1 MADKPSETI
10 PILDLSLAKDPNT
23 KPELLRQLHS
33 ALFDVGFLYIVN
45 HDVPDKTVS
54 RLTSLLP
61 DLFSLPSEL
70 KARLSKLNSPHFLGY
85 SGFAEETTLGKQDL
99 REQFDFATELPAIW
113 QEHMINK
120 RGALSTTDHDVHRKQ
135 SEISN
140 DDAAAARD
148 FTQFYWRLR
157 GPNQWPG
164 EARLPGFR
172 EALTDYHDQVE
183 ALSYRFVHL
192 IEEAFGIPVGT
203 FDHFFGRQPSS
214 VSNSEGSKAGQAREY
229 LPPQHRIKLLRYPP
243 SPNGSQQGGQG
254 VGAHKDSSGWLT
266 FLYQVADEEGLEVL
280 SSSGSWI
287 RAKPIPNSFVVNFGN
302 AFEAAT
308 EGAVKATTHRVV
320 APGPDSNV
328 RFSIPFFM
336 GLPLDMTVSEIRKYI
351 PEHVRKLRSGGEGD
365 EVVSAFLD
373 PRWDSLGESQLR
385 KWIRSHKDVGEK
397 WYGDDVVKYYSQ

>member
-23 KPELLRQLHS
+23 KPDLLRQLHS

-45 HDVPDKTVS
+45 HDIPNGTVS
-54 RLTSLLP
+54 HLTSLLP
-61 DLFSLPSEL
+61 NLFNLPSEL
-70 KARLSKLNSPHFLGY
+70 KARLSKLNSTHFLGY

-113 QEHMINK
+113 QDHGINK
-120 RGALSTTDHDVHRKQ
+120 GSALSSTDRDVHGKQ
-135 SEISN
+135 NEISN
-140 DDAAAARD
+140 DNASASRD
-148 FTQFYWRLR
+148 FNQLYWRLR
-157 GPNQWPG
+157 GPNQWPS

-172 EALTDYHDQVE
+172 EALTEYHDQVE

-203 FDHFFGRQPSS
+203 LDHFFGRQTSS
-214 VSNSEGSKAGQAREY
+214 VPSVEGTTSGFSREY

-243 SPNGSQQGGQG
+243 SPADSQQGGQG

-266 FLYQVADEEGLEVL
+266 FLYQVGDEEGLEVL
-280 SSSGSWI
+280 SSCGNWI

-320 APGPDSNV
+320 APSPDSNV

-336 GLPLDMTVSEIRKYI
+336 GLPLDMTVSQIRRYI
-351 PEHVRKLRSGGEGD
+351 PEHVRKLRSGDEGD
-365 EVVSAFLD
+365 EAISAFLD

-385 KWIRSHKDVGEK
+385 KWIRSHQDVGEK
-397 WYGDDVVKYYSQ
+397 WYGEDVVKYYLQ

>member
-1 MADKPSETI
+1 MTNKPSETI

-23 KPELLRQLHS
+23 KPELLKQLHS
-33 ALFDVGFLYIVN
+33 ALFDVGFLYIIN

-54 RLTSLLP
+54 SLTRLLP

-70 KARLSKLNSPHFLGY
+70 KVRLSKLNSPHFLGY

-113 QEHMINK
+113 QEGRLKNGK
-120 RGALSTTDHDVHRKQ
+120 ATSATDRDARSKQ
-135 SEISN
+135 NEIS
-140 DDAAAARD
+140 DGETHTSRD
-148 FTQFYWRLR
+148 FAQLYWRLR

-164 EARLPGFR
+164 EGHLPGFR

-203 FDHFFGRQPSS
+203 FDHFFGRQASP
-214 VSNSEGSKAGQAREY
+214 VSERVGPKAGFPREY

-243 SPNGSQQGGQG
+243 SPVDAQQGGQG

-266 FLYQVADEEGLEVL
+266 FLYQLGDEEGLEVL
-280 SSSGSWI
+280 SSYGNWI
-287 RAKPIPNSFVVNFGN
+287 RAKPVPNSFVVNFGN

-320 APGPDSNV
+320 APGPESNV

-336 GLPLDMTVSEIRKYI
+336 GLPLDMTVSQIRAYI
-351 PEHVRKLRSGGEGD
+351 PERVRKLRSGVESD
-365 EVVSAFLD
+365 EAVSAFLD

-397 WYGDDVVKYYSQ
+397 WYGEDVVKYYSQ